1 MIAVALSTWVI
12 QYRSI
17 YIKIG
22 QVLYKLMIMFLVC
35 CL

>member
-22 QVLYKLMIMFLVC
+22 QVLY
-35 CL
+35 